1 MNFHSMMEHYPLHGL
16 MSPWQTL
23 SFQKDH
29 AFTVNLLAME
39 TAESVK
45 HFFHVD
51 GKAKSSFILA
61 TFKEIYVTSQLNC
74 VKTLINFKLKYVAN
88 LMLTFQFLCVKEWKV
103 C

>member
-51 GKAKSSFILA
+51 GKAKRRLYSGNIQGDLCD
-61 TFKEIYVTSQLNC
+61 QP
-74 VKTLINFKLKYVAN
+74 VK
-88 LMLTFQFLCVKEWKV
+88 LC
-103 C
+103 

>member
-1 MNFHSMMEHYPLHGL
+1 MNFYSMMKHYPLHGL

-45 HFFHVD
+45 HFFRVD

-74 VKTLINFKLKYVAN
+74 VKTLINF
-88 LMLTFQFLCVKEWKV
+88 
-103 C
+103 